1 MLGES
6 TEGENNPYFSIAS
19 FDVSCLSIYI
29 VLSLEW
35 TSAVFSCPASIFPSG
50 NGILILY
57 WTQPNVTVNQSAMA
71 CPC

>member
-1 MLGES
+1 MQGES
-6 TEGENNPYFSIAS
+6 TGEENHPYFDIVS

-29 VLSLEW
+29 VLSLEL
-35 TSAVFSCPASIFPSG
+35 TSAVFSCPASIFPSDKG
-50 NGILILY
+50 VLILY